1 MQVSAC
7 EGEMSSVIS
16 GLENVC
22 GRVVYIPGNVLLI
35 LLYYSILY
43 YFIF

>member
-35 LLYYSILY
+35 LLYLILY